1 MFHAYS
7 CTLLHKCVPAEEV
20 DSNEVHLLEYY
31 FFLETYDSNFTTFEK
46 QISYFSLHYISVKIL
61 EVESC

>member
-1 MFHAYS
+1 MKYIY
-7 CTLLHKCVPAEEV
+7 
-20 DSNEVHLLEYY
+20 LLEYY

-61 EVESC
+61 EVESVSFESQWVIFFLL